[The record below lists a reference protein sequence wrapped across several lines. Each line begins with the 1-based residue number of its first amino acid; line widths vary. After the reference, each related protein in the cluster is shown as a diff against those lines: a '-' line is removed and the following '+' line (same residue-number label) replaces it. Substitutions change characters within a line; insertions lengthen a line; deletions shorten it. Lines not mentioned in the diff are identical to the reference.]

1 MLEHGT
7 DGVQAEQLECAIR
20 REQLSCIICD
30 DCLFPCQ
37 LMIHRLLQ
45 PRSIWVLL
53 WCSLQCIYTG
63 FIWFTWSKLLAALL
77 KFGQPKKQG
86 WGEAG
91 LGWGMISARMCG
103 DGQQLINHLANGV
116 AAYQLQTI
124 SNGKMSKGTKLESV
138 SEEAKKTEKKTAA
151 DSLKF
156 LSGLRGICLKAGCRV
171 EFARSGVR
179 GSDSFTFFTIP
190 SKRAA
195 GQRQETQ
202 VEAGCGVEVISKRG
216 LR

>member
-1 MLEHGT
+1 
-7 DGVQAEQLECAIR
+7 
-20 REQLSCIICD
+20 
-30 DCLFPCQ
+30 
-37 LMIHRLLQ
+37 
-45 PRSIWVLL
+45 
-53 WCSLQCIYTG
+53 
-63 FIWFTWSKLLAALL
+63 
-77 KFGQPKKQG
+77 
-86 WGEAG
+86 
-91 LGWGMISARMCG
+91 MCG
-103 DGQQLINHLANGV
+103 DGQQLVNHLANGV

>member
-103 DGQQLINHLANGV
+103 DGQQLVNHLANGV

-138 SEEAKKTEKKTAA
+138 SEEAKKTQKKRKKKQLLTV
-151 DSLKF
+151 LNF
-156 LSGLRGICLKAGCRV
+156 
-171 EFARSGVR
+171 
-179 GSDSFTFFTIP
+179 
-190 SKRAA
+190 
-195 GQRQETQ
+195 
-202 VEAGCGVEVISKRG
+202 
-216 LR
+216 